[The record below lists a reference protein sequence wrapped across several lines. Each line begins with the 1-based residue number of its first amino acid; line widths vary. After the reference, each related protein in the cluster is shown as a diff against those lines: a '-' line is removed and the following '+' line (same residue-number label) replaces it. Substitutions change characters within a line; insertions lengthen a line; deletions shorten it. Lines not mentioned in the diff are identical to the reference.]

1 MGKKEVVDPRQQ
13 LITKFFQVKDAE
25 EMGKFE
31 CSDCLNQKWKMVLD
45 NVLSTRSCFLIGNG
59 KCKQLSDWSELELS
73 TVLDSCAL
81 RNLSVLLEI

>member
-31 CSDCLNQKWKMVLD
+31 CSDCLNQKWK
-45 NVLSTRSCFLIGNG
+45 NGIGQ
-59 KCKQLSDWSELELS
+59 CTQHQILLSDW
-73 TVLDSCAL
+73 
-81 RNLSVLLEI
+81 